1 MPRAAF
7 KRPLA
12 RADAEDTED
21 TADDDGA
28 PRQIRHGIGQW
39 PTRAS
44 APPTASSSVFAA
56 GQAAKPKRAA
66 PVQFDPDAVQI
77 ERGVPIP
84 PPRDKMVGRYK
95 RLLARCAPGDCV
107 NLPAAVARGVVM
119 QARKMGRK
127 VPIRGSEDGATARVW
142 ILN

>member
-12 RADAEDTED
+12 RANAEDAEATD
-21 TADDDGA
+21 ADDGA

-44 APPTASSSVFAA
+44 APPAASSSVFAA

-66 PVQFDPDAVQI
+66 PAQFDPDAVQI

-84 PPRDKMVGRYK
+84 PPREMMVGRYN

-107 NLPAAVARGVVM
+107 SLPLAVARGLVS
-119 QARKMGRK
+119 QAKKTGRK
-127 VPIRGSEDGATARVW
+127 VTIRGSEDGATARVW
-142 ILN
+142 ILD